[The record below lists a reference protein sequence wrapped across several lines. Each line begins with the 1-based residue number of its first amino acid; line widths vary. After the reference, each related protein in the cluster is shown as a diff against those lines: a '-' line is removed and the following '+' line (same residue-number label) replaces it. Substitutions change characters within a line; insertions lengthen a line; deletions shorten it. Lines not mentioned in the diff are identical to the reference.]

1 MFTSV
6 APFSSPVLHLLLTF
20 FILRASLVAQVVKNL
35 PNIQEIPDQILG
47 REDPLEDRIPTPVFF
62 GFPGGSA
69 GNNPPV
75 MWETWFGSWVGKIPC
90 RRERLHTPVFWPGEF
105 HGLYSSRGRKESD
118 TTERLSLFFILKC
131 YSKYFLLENYGEL
144 GVGSAREVSNM
155 LRLPYSR
162 SLFSQLVV
170 TYAARA
176 SPVAQRLKHLP
187 AMWENWVRSLGWE
200 DPLEKEWQPTP
211 VFLAGESHGRR
222 SLVHGVAKSR
232 TRLSDFTFFF
242 FFHAIPE
249 SPTWLVLQVS
259 IHTEASLEVTS
270 CIAPM

>member
-6 APFSSPVLHLLLTF
+6 APLSSPVLHLLLTF

-75 MWETWFGSWVGKIPC
+75 MWETCFSSWVGKIPC

-105 HGLYSSRGRKESD
+105 HGLSSSRGRKESD

-144 GVGSAREVSNM
+144 GVGSAREVSNVV
-155 LRLPYSR
+155 P
-162 SLFSQLVV
+162 SLFAVAFLPVGGYLCYQGFPGGSEVK
-170 TYAARA
+170 A
-176 SPVAQRLKHLP
+176 SSCNVGDLGSIPGLGRSPGEGMATHSSILSWRIPWTEEPGPRGCKESDTTERLH
-187 AMWENWVRSLGWE
+187 
-200 DPLEKEWQPTP
+200 
-211 VFLAGESHGRR
+211 FL
-222 SLVHGVAKSR
+222 LF
-232 TRLSDFTFFF
+232 LSCY
-242 FFHAIPE
+242 
-249 SPTWLVLQVS
+249 S
-259 IHTEASLEVTS
+259 
-270 CIAPM
+270 